1 LKNSVL
7 HKKYNF
13 KYNKGLQVTDV
24 NMLSSG
30 ICNNINLS
38 QIYNHNNSNSKEN
51 TSRNNRALIKNFI
64 SFCDLNK
71 NNKIKINP
79 FTSQTNPKSKKNI
92 LTKKKIESYKNNNDK
107 NPYEYKSKFRSIFD
121 AKEDV

>member
-1 LKNSVL
+1 
-7 HKKYNF
+7 
-13 KYNKGLQVTDV
+13 
-24 NMLSSG
+24 MLSSG

-51 TSRNNRALIKNFI
+51 TSRNNRALIKNFIKSKI